1 MRAMVDKILRQYGM
15 GMTLVS
21 EDGERT
27 VWGFFQPVRSK
38 SFQNMIHVE
47 RPLGMVERG
56 QYIYIGS
63 PEEILREGDRL
74 DVDGRTFV
82 VQRTE
87 PYYYG
92 SEAVYIWGLCAQ
104 KGGEEAWES

>member
-1 MRAMVDKILRQYGM
+1 MRTMVDKILRQYGM

-74 DVDGRTFV
+74 DVDGRKFV

>member
-1 MRAMVDKILRQYGM
+1 MRSMVDKILRQYGV
-15 GMTLVS
+15 GMTLTS

-56 QYIYIGS
+56 QYVYIGS
-63 PEEILREGDRL
+63 AEETIREGDCL
-74 DVDGRTFV
+74 NVDGREFV

-87 PYYYG
+87 PYCYG
-92 SEAVYIWGLCAQ
+92 SEAVYIWGLCAR

>member
-27 VWGFFQPVRSK
+27 VWGFFQPMRSK

-74 DVDGRTFV
+74 DVDGRKFV

>member
-1 MRAMVDKILRQYGM
+1 MRAMVDKILRQYGV
-15 GMTLVS
+15 GMTLS
-21 EDGERT
+21 DGSGQRM

-47 RPLGMVERG
+47 RPVGMVERG
-56 QYIYIGS
+56 QYVYIGS
-63 PEEILREGDRL
+63 AQEHIQEGDCL
-74 DVDGRTFV
+74 DVEGRKYI

-92 SEAVYIWGLCAQ
+92 SEAVYIWGLCAE
-104 KGGEEAWES
+104 KGREEVWGS

>member
-1 MRAMVDKILRQYGM
+1 MRAMVDKILRQYGV

-38 SFQNMIHVE
+38 SFQNMIRVE

-56 QYIYIGS
+56 QYVYIGS
-63 PEEILREGDRL
+63 AEEAVREGDCL
-74 DVDGRTFV
+74 NVDGRKFV

-87 PYYYG
+87 PYYHG
-92 SEAVYIWGLCAQ
+92 SEAVYLWGLCVE
-104 KGGEEAWES
+104 KGGEEAWGS

>member
-74 DVDGRTFV
+74 DVDGRKFV

-92 SEAVYIWGLCAQ
+92 SEAVYVWGLCAQ

>member
-1 MRAMVDKILRQYGM
+1 MRTMVDKILRQYGV
-15 GMTLVS
+15 GMTLIS

-47 RPLGMVERG
+47 RPVGMVQRG
-56 QYIYIGS
+56 QYVYIGS
-63 PEEILREGDRL
+63 VDEPIQEGNCLNVEGREYI
-74 DVDGRTFV
+74 
-82 VQRTE
+82 VQRVE

-92 SEAVYIWGLCAQ
+92 SEAMYLWGLCAQ
-104 KGGEEAWES
+104 KGGEEAWGS